1 MWLYHHSPVTDIEHM
16 FCCTHKAFCNLFP
29 GNDELKQKKKK
40 SLHGI
45 RNFAGT
51 TMLTKLCTVNQAFI
65 FIQAINTFKRVLPFF
80 GKHTINPTL
89 WKLRSSIQRN
99 EGRDQQTT
107 YALKYLPVF
116 RRRVRTRDTRV
127 TRDSH
132 IAALIAQK
140 WQEQER
146 QYPREKTQKNCSPAC
161 CTLLEYHTSNTW
173 QCLVKDCNNVIT
185 KENSI

>member
-1 MWLYHHSPVTDIEHM
+1 M

-29 GNDELKQKKKK
+29 GNDELKQKKKKK

-89 WKLRSSIQRN
+89 
-99 EGRDQQTT
+99 
-107 YALKYLPVF
+107 
-116 RRRVRTRDTRV
+116 
-127 TRDSH
+127 
-132 IAALIAQK
+132 
-140 WQEQER
+140 
-146 QYPREKTQKNCSPAC
+146 
-161 CTLLEYHTSNTW
+161 
-173 QCLVKDCNNVIT
+173 
-185 KENSI
+185 